1 MWAIALH
8 GGAGVIPRPSS
19 SDEVGL
25 RRYKDIVASLHQALN
40 IGRAALAAGAD
51 VIRGRS
57 YSRAGDT
64 AVSVVEKVVI
74 FLEECEYFNAGKGAV
89 FTAYAARA
97 GS

>member
-19 SDEVGL
+19 SDEAGI
-25 RRYKDIVASLHQALN
+25 RRYKDIVASLNQALN
-40 IGRAALAAGAD
+40 IGRTALAAGA
-51 VIRGRS
+51 VCSLGRS
-57 YSRAGDT
+57 HWRAGDT

-89 FTAYAARA
+89 FTA
-97 GS
+97 